1 MDMFV
6 KVSDDAVLMLDALQK
21 YYTQECGVN
30 LDYSLLI
37 TDALFGMYMQL
48 LINPN
53 LETDERLDSNQLG
66 YRGNN

>member
-21 YYTQECGVN
+21 YYTQECQVN
-30 LDYSLLI
+30 LDYSILI

-48 LINPN
+48 IINPN
-53 LETDERLDSNQLG
+53 LKTVEG
-66 YRGNN
+66 

>member
-6 KVSDDAVLMLDALQK
+6 KVSDDTVLMLDELQK
-21 YYTQECGVN
+21 YYTQECEVN

-53 LETDERLDSNQLG
+53 LETDERFDSNQTG
-66 YRGNN
+66 YRRKN